1 MLEHPE
7 TTHVLTER
15 DKSAIELLDELDAG
29 NCDAIV
35 IHEDAYNYA
44 TSLNTTYCKDFKIL
58 MDDILLNVDNVVMM
72 STSLGE
78 YTRDFIDTINLFI
91 DHDTYATIHN
101 GYKEELIVSRDGLC
115 PREEEEPEGDF
126 FELRLDH
133 LLVPIVVTFLF
144 TTIALLMKVIKQ
156 CLNDDALKSVFDDE
170 ESDIGIAEELLA
182 RMEFE
187 DMPPLELISY
197 LKFMKIDQM
206 EIADALDLL
215 PDKSELVNLCVQAKF
230 TSGEQMIYLLSTSEV
245 FEILEVYSNRMASMN
260 GIDEDGSMQLANEG
274 NAHFTLTGINDERD
288 PKSRLIKE
296 LMIYPTA
303 KALALSVA
311 KKKKSLIARGQSFD
325 IRNCLED
332 SSHQSAPSSNSLE
345 SSELL
350 IRRAP
355 PVLEI
360 DAADGSIVSDDSRR
374 RALENPSPSS
384 RRSELDFMS
393 VSQLPNRS
401 KAISRL
407 LRKYDAKS
415 VFGDP
420 SVTSSV

>member
-1 MLEHPE
+1 MGDIDGGSEKPSKEEKVVIVGFSIFILLVLTAYTATSAAALIASDDNTEIASLDDVVQYPNFRLCVQKMLGPQFLLEHPE

-156 CLNDDALKSVFDDE
+156 CLKDDALKSVFDDE

-311 KKKKSLIARGQSFD
+311 KKKEKSY
-325 IRNCLED
+325 C
-332 SSHQSAPSSNSLE
+332 
-345 SSELL
+345 
-350 IRRAP
+350 
-355 PVLEI
+355 
-360 DAADGSIVSDDSRR
+360 SRT
-374 RALENPSPSS
+374 
-384 RRSELDFMS
+384 
-393 VSQLPNRS
+393 
-401 KAISRL
+401 II
-407 LRKYDAKS
+407 
-415 VFGDP
+415 
-420 SVTSSV
+420 